1 MQGTSAGDWLERGR
15 AQLLRGEAE
24 AALATFEAACAAHPA
39 NAELRVA
46 LAALAWQLRRSPDA
60 ERHLREVLDTQPG
73 DTAAAFLLARI
84 LREQG
89 RMRAVE
95 TVLRALFD
103 QTQPVAT
110 LLQAVDL
117 LADCARQ
124 QAASDLVE
132 QALADGSDDARLH
145 AYAGMLAVQLGDFER
160 AHARYAY
167 ALAHDARAVEW
178 QAPYGLA
185 SSRRHEDAG
194 DADFALLRGLSART
208 DLSPSA
214 RASIAFGLGKAC
226 DDIGDVAQAAVQFR
240 EANAIV
246 AAGVDFQ
253 PKAWRRMIAA
263 RLDAKAGPTLAVERD
278 DFAPVFVIGM
288 PRSGTTLVADW
299 LARHAAVCNR
309 GELNGIAQLATDLGR
324 AGRPGHGALVH
335 AAHTYVQ
342 QVRQDDSDAR
352 WFIDK
357 QPLNFLHVDLIASL
371 FPNARIV
378 ACRRSPRDTALS
390 IWMQYFAGRAQD
402 FAYDFAHIEAVMQ
415 GCARL
420 LDAARRRHP
429 ALVRDL
435 RYEDFV
441 ADPAGHTQALADWIG
456 LPPRDWAA
464 ASDER
469 RVISTSSAWQARQP
483 VHTRSIGRWRS
494 YAPHVPELLRFD
506 ASP

>member
-1 MQGTSAGDWLERGR
+1 MQGTSAGDWLDRGR

-24 AALATFEAACAAHPA
+24 AALATFEAGCAAHPA
-39 NAELRVA
+39 APELRVA
-46 LAALAWQLRRSPDA
+46 FAGLAWQLRRSPDA
-60 ERHLREVLDTQPG
+60 ERPLREVLDAHPG

-89 RMRAVE
+89 RMLAVE
-95 TVLRALFD
+95 EVLRALFA
-103 QTQPVAT
+103 QPQPVAT
-110 LLQAVDL
+110 LLQAVDV

-132 QALADGSDDARLH
+132 HALAGGSDDARLH

-167 ALAHDARAVEW
+167 ALARDERAVEW

-185 SSRRHEDAG
+185 SSRRHEDAS
-194 DADFALLRGLSART
+194 DPDFDLLRGLSGRNG
-208 DLSPSA
+208 LSPAA
-214 RASIAFGLGKAC
+214 RASIAFGLGKAF
-226 DDIGDVAQAAVQFR
+226 DDVGDVAQAAMRFR
-240 EANAIV
+240 EANALV
-246 AAGVDFQ
+246 ATSVDFQ

-263 RLDAKAGPTLAVERD
+263 RLDAKAGPALAVERD

-299 LARHAAVCNR
+299 LARHASVCNR
-309 GELNGIAQLATDLGR
+309 GELNWIAQLAADLGR

-335 AAHTYVQ
+335 AAHTYAQ

-378 ACRRSPRDTALS
+378 VCRRSPRDTALS

-402 FAYDFAHIEAVMQ
+402 FAYDFAHIEAVMH
-415 GCARL
+415 GCSKL
-420 LDAARRRHP
+420 LDAAHRRHP
-429 ALVRDL
+429 ALVRDV

-456 LPPRDWAA
+456 LPPCDWTA

-483 VHTRSIGRWRS
+483 VHSRSVGRWRA

-506 ASP
+506 A

>member
-1 MQGTSAGDWLERGR
+1 MQDSGAGEWLERGR
-15 AQLLRGEAE
+15 ALLLRGQSD
-24 AALATFEAACAAHPA
+24 AALATFEAGCAAHPGDVELCVA
-39 NAELRVA
+39 CAGLLWQARRPAE
-46 LAALAWQLRRSPDA
+46 A
-60 ERHLREVLDTQPG
+60 ERHLRNVLAVSPG
-73 DTAAAFLLARI
+73 HAAAAFLLARL
-84 LREQG
+84 LREQS
-89 RMRAVE
+89 RMLALE

-103 QTQPVAT
+103 QPQDVGT

-117 LADCARQ
+117 LADGARV

-132 QALADGSDDARLH
+132 RALAAGSRDARLH

-160 AHARYAY
+160 AHACYTF
-167 ALAHDARAVEW
+167 ALEHDERAVEW

-185 SSRRHEDAG
+185 SSRRHTDPA
-194 DADFALLRGLSART
+194 DPDFALLQALAQRQGLST
-208 DLSPSA
+208 SA

-226 DDIGDVAQAAVQFR
+226 DDIGEFARAVAHLR
-240 EANAIV
+240 EANALV
-246 AAGVDFQ
+246 AASVAFD
-253 PKAWRRMIAA
+253 PKAWRRLVAA
-263 RLDAKAGPTLAVERD
+263 RLDARPPAALTVERE

-288 PRSGTTLVADW
+288 PRSGTTLVADR
-299 LARHAAVCNR
+299 LARHPAVCNR
-309 GELNGIAQLATDLGR
+309 GELNGIAQIATDLGR

-335 AAHTYVQ
+335 VAHGYVQ

-371 FPNARIV
+371 FPNARIIV
-378 ACRRSPRDTALS
+378 CRRSARDTALS

-402 FAYDFAHIEAVMQ
+402 FAYDFAHIEAVMH

-420 LDAARRRHP
+420 VEAAHRRHP
-429 ALVRDL
+429 TLVRDV

-441 ADPAGHTQALADWIG
+441 ADPTAHTQALADWIG
-456 LPPRDWAA
+456 LPPHDWSATG
-464 ASDER
+464 DER

-483 VHTRSIGRWRS
+483 VHARSIGRWQA

-506 ASP
+506 A